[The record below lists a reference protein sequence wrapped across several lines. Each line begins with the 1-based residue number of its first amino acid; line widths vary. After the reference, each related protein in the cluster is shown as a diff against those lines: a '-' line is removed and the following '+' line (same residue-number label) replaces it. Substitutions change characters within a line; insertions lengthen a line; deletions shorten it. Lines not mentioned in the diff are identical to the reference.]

1 VAGDTATH
9 LSSFLMKNMLIKRVA
24 VHRNRVNGFGSKA
37 MRRLICIAVS
47 LYATGGFNA
56 AIADDISVSGNPG
69 SLVINSATA
78 GFDLAPVTDAT
89 TTYSVSVTT
98 GTKKITGA
106 IDLAMP
112 ANTSLKVAL
121 AAPSGATSV
130 GQVAL
135 SVTAQNLV
143 TGIANGTDAIG
154 LGISY
159 EFLAAVQAGIVS
171 AASKT
176 VTLTISD
183 DL

>member
-1 VAGDTATH
+1 VAGETATH
-9 LSSFLMKNMLIKRVA
+9 LSSFFKDMAIKRVA
-24 VHRNRVNGFGSKA
+24 FHQNSMSGLGNKRI
-37 MRRLICIAVS
+37 RRLIRIAVL
-47 LYATGGFNA
+47 LYVMGGFSA
-56 AIADDISVSGNPG
+56 AIADNISVSGNPG
-69 SLVINSATA
+69 SLIINSATA

-89 TTYSVSVTT
+89 TTYSISVTT

-112 ANTSLKVAL
+112 ANTSLKVTL

-130 GQVAL
+130 GQVTL

-143 TGIANGTDAIG
+143 TGISNGTDEIG

-159 EFLAAVQAGIVS
+159 ELLAAVQAGIVS

-176 VTLTISD
+176 VTFTISD